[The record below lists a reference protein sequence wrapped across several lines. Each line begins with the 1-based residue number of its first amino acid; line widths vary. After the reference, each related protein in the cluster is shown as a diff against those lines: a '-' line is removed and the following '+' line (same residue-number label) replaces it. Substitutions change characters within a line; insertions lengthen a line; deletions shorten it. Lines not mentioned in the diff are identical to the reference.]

1 MTHSKSAK
9 HGLFI
14 LCTASFLVPFMGS
27 ALNLALPEMSEFFS
41 MKAVSLTWL
50 ATAYLISTAI
60 FQIPFARIADLV
72 GRKKIFHFGVFIFTI
87 STFLCGFAPNFALL
101 IVLRFV
107 SGIGSAMMSGTTI
120 AILTSL
126 FPPEQRGKAL
136 GINVATVYAALAAGP
151 FLGGLLTHYF
161 GWQSIFYTCGAV
173 GLIVLLLSAF
183 LLHGEWVEAK
193 GERFDLRGSILYGV
207 GLASLIYGFSSL
219 PHIDG
224 SLCLT
229 AGVLAF
235 VVFILFE
242 RKQKFP
248 VFNVRLFSGNKVFC
262 LSSVAALINYAAT
275 FAIAFMLSL
284 YLQYVR

>member
-1 MTHSKSAK
+1 MTHNKSAK
-9 HGLFI
+9 RGLFI
-14 LCTASFLVPFMGS
+14 LCTAAFLVPFMGS

-41 MKAVSLTWL
+41 MKAVALTWL

-72 GRKKIFHFGVFIFTI
+72 GRKKIYQLGVFIFTV
-87 STFLCGFAPNFALL
+87 STFLCGFAPNFIVL

-107 SGIGSAMMSGTTI
+107 SGVGSAMMFGTNI

-136 GINVATVYAALAAGP
+136 GINTAVVYAALAAGP
-151 FLGGLLTHYF
+151 FLGGLLTHYL
-161 GWQSIFYTCGAV
+161 GWQSIFFTCGAV
-173 GLIVLLLSAF
+173 GLCVLLLSVL

-193 GERFDLRGSILYGV
+193 GERFDWQGSILYGV
-207 GLASLIYGFSSL
+207 GLASLIYGFSTL
-219 PHIDG
+219 PRVEGI
-224 SLCLT
+224 LCLS

-235 VVFILFE
+235 IAFVLFE
-242 RKQKFP
+242 RKHEFP
-248 VFNVRLFSGNKVFC
+248 VFNVRLFSANKIFR
-262 LSSVAALINYAAT
+262 LSSIAALINYAAT

-284 YLQYVR
+284 YLQ